1 MNRGKAIVV
10 GAGLGGLATAA
21 LLAKDGFSVTVYEKT
36 QTIGGRA
43 VCKKVGDYWL
53 DSGFHS
59 LRKADKGPA
68 AIVLEKLGKRIEF
81 ATKYSEGVVPK
92 TYDNG
97 KLADSPLS
105 VGQLLLRYPMLTFMQ
120 KMRMMML
127 RQKIKRTPMEE
138 LDQMTV
144 AELLT
149 AANISDKNIIAH
161 IKQMIAI
168 AYYCEPDLGKI
179 SAGEMAR
186 YLADWPYDVGFPKG
200 GWKQVIDKLQE
211 AIVENGGVIRTGK
224 EVKAIWI
231 TKEATG
237 GSDRGGGGMGKAAGV
252 VFHDGSIEEADF
264 IVLNTP
270 LKEIPELLKKKYLSE
285 QLSQLLDRGIETSA
299 GAV

>member
-1 MNRGKAIVV
+1 MTNQIVSQINIKKGKAIVV

-59 LRKADKGPA
+59 LRRADKGPA
-68 AIVLEKLGKRIEF
+68 AIVLEKLGKRMEF

-127 RQKIKRTPMEE
+127 IQKI
-138 LDQMTV
+138 
-144 AELLT
+144 
-149 AANISDKNIIAH
+149 
-161 IKQMIAI
+161 
-168 AYYCEPDLGKI
+168 
-179 SAGEMAR
+179 
-186 YLADWPYDVGFPKG
+186 
-200 GWKQVIDKLQE
+200 
-211 AIVENGGVIRTGK
+211 
-224 EVKAIWI
+224 
-231 TKEATG
+231 
-237 GSDRGGGGMGKAAGV
+237 
-252 VFHDGSIEEADF
+252 
-264 IVLNTP
+264 
-270 LKEIPELLKKKYLSE
+270 
-285 QLSQLLDRGIETSA
+285 
-299 GAV
+299 